1 MPTCPIFHEKGKIER
16 RTVQCRTIAQS
27 VNIGWIS
34 HNAGFIFPSMR
45 PQSHRSSTPI
55 INSCNLSNKSSHPYH
70 ATNLW
75 QFLRMAFQRLFLLK
89 DISKASH
96 SALSSWL
103 TFSMAESWMLE
114 LGDVMEACVDAVARR
129 LTMATAIPRTAPD
142 GSYTPQCPHHQHQ
155 HPSSTRQNVS
165 ISCGTVLPCVKIF
178 CWRPLQPCPKPQ

>member
-1 MPTCPIFHEKGKIER
+1 M
-16 RTVQCRTIAQS
+16 
-27 VNIGWIS
+27 WIS
-34 HNAGFIFPSMR
+34 GGFLTTPGSS
-45 PQSHRSSTPI
+45 SHQCVRNLIAHVARSSAAVISP
-55 INSCNLSNKSSHPYH
+55 
-70 ATNLW
+70 TNLRNSPQRWIHIPITHHTITTNMW

-89 DISKASH
+89 HFSKASH
-96 SALSSWL
+96 SALSSSWL

>member
-1 MPTCPIFHEKGKIER
+1 M
-16 RTVQCRTIAQS
+16 
-27 VNIGWIS
+27 NIGWIS

-45 PQSHRSSTPI
+45 PQSHRSSSPI
-55 INSCNLSNKSSHPYH
+55 ISSCNLSNKSPHPYH

-89 DISKASH
+89 HFSKASH
-96 SALSSWL
+96 SALSSSWL

-178 CWRPLQPCPKPQ
+178 CWSPRTALSKPTIMPKIAI